1 MQAYVVRRILA
12 LVPTLVFASLIVFT
26 TVRLIPGD
34 VIDLMLSQ
42 NDISAG
48 KQSRIQ
54 LEVALGLDQPMWL
67 QYFRWTGKLLFEGS
81 LGNSLWRNT
90 PVMDEIVQRLPI

>member
-12 LVPTLVFASLIVFT
+12 LVPTLIFASLIVFS

-54 LEVALGLDQPMWL
+54 LEQALGLDQPVWL
-67 QYFRWTGKLLFEGS
+67 QYFRWTGSLLF
-81 LGNSLWRNT
+81 
-90 PVMDEIVQRLPI
+90 